1 MFRLPPRHHPG
12 WTGAGLGGGR
22 HNTQHRVILLPEYP
36 AHKPDNNPAVRS
48 YADGLPDWVGL
59 TEAHCYYGLGQRLME
74 FESAVCRME
83 ADIEA
88 GEVGPWTHCELY
100 RQQ

>member
-1 MFRLPPRHHPG
+1 M
-12 WTGAGLGGGR
+12 R